1 EARRIGQVSR
11 GGRVR
16 LIVLGAAVACLLVG
30 LHQLPQILTATDLG
44 RPPSMIVNDTPAT
57 VVVGRCTA
65 GCSATTGRVALRPGQ
80 SLRVGAA
87 ARSNVWAIEDNDGA
101 RLGCLTATSGAERLA
116 VSSAG
121 PCRS

>member
-1 EARRIGQVSR
+1 VSR

-44 RPPSMIVNDTPAT
+44 RPPATIVNDTSAT

-65 GCSATTGRVALRPGQ
+65 GCSGTTARVALRPHE

-87 ARSNVWAIEDNDGA
+87 GANVWAIEDNDGA
-101 RLGCLTATSGAERLA
+101 RLGCLTAISGAERLA

-121 PCRS
+121 PCQS

>member
-1 EARRIGQVSR
+1 VSR

-16 LIVLGAAVACLLVG
+16 LIILGAAVACLLVG
-30 LHQLPQILTATDLG
+30 LHQLPQILTGTDLG
-44 RPPSMIVNDTPAT
+44 RPPTTIVNDTPAT

-65 GCSATTGRVALRPGQ
+65 GCTDTSDRVSLRPHQ

-87 ARSNVWAIEDNDGA
+87 ARPNVWAIEDNDGV
-101 RLGCLTATSGAERLA
+101 RLGCLTATSSAEPLA

-121 PCRS
+121 PCQS